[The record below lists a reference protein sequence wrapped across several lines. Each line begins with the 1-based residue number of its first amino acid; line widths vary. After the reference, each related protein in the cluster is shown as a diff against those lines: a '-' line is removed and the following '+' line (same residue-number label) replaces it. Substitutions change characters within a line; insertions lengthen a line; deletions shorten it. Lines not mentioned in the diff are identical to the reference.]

1 MKVDTTKYTYTVS
14 LMLKI
19 VETLASNNRFDIS
32 RKLLKNGQK
41 DGFVEVTIETMIEI
55 LALIATIKSK
65 SLRMSL
71 IKKLE
76 L

>member
-65 SLRMSL
+65 SLRISL
-71 IKKLE
+71 IKKLG

>member
-71 IKKLE
+71 IKKLG